1 MKAVWIL
8 MGKELRDGLRNRW
21 IISSVLLL
29 GSLAILLSLLGSTPT
44 GTVTANMLDINVV
57 SLTSLSVYLIPLIAF
72 MLSFDALAG
81 ESESGTLLLLLTYPI
96 SRAQIIFGKFCA
108 HLCILMLA
116 IVVGYGG
123 SACIN
128 ILLADGSSSG
138 GLNYLWMMVSSWM
151 LGAIFLVIGYLISA
165 AVKQRSTAISIA
177 IGIWLVM
184 VVLFDLALLGILV
197 ADQEQS
203 ISQNFFSKLMLL
215 NPTDMYRI
223 FNLTNI
229 SSSIET
235 YSLAGSA
242 DVKLFTLFDLCLAFI
257 LWLALP
263 LTASIAIFKRREL

>member
-1 MKAVWIL
+1 MDD
-8 MGKELRDGLRNRW
+8 GKF
-21 IISSVLLL
+21 
-29 GSLAILLSLLGSTPT
+29 
-44 GTVTANMLDINVV
+44 LDVR
-57 SLTSLSVYLIPLIAF
+57 
-72 MLSFDALAG
+72 G
-81 ESESGTLLLLLTYPI
+81 HI
-96 SRAQIIFGKFCA
+96 SRDWIPHK
-108 HLCILMLA
+108 
-116 IVVGYGG
+116 
-123 SACIN
+123 
-128 ILLADGSSSG
+128 
-138 GLNYLWMMVSSWM
+138 
-151 LGAIFLVIGYLISA
+151 A

-235 YSLAGSA
+235 YSLAGSS
-242 DVKLFTLFDLCLAFI
+242 DLKLFTLFDLCLAFI

-263 LTASIAIFKRREL
+263 LTASIGIFKRREL

>member
-72 MLSFDALAG
+72 MLSFDALVG

-123 SACIN
+123 SACLN
-128 ILLADGSSSG
+128 LLLADGNSSG
-138 GLNYLWMMVSSWM
+138 GLNYLWMMISSWM
-151 LGAIFLVIGYLISA
+151 LGAIFLAIGYLISA

-203 ISQNFFSKLMLL
+203 ISQNFFSNLMLL
-215 NPTDMYRI
+215 NPTDIYRI

-242 DVKLFTLFDLCLAFI
+242 DVKLFTLLDLCLAFTF
-257 LWLALP
+257 WLAVP
-263 LTASIAIFKRREL
+263 LAVSIGIFKRREL

>member
-1 MKAVWIL
+1 MNAVWIL

-29 GSLAILLSLLGSTPT
+29 GSLAILLSLVGSVPT
-44 GTVTANMLDINVV
+44 GTINANMLDISVV

-72 MLSFDALAG
+72 MLSFDALVG

-96 SRAQIIFGKFCA
+96 TRSQIIFGKFAA
-108 HLCILMLA
+108 HLSILMLA
-116 IVVGYGG
+116 IVIGYGG

-128 ILLADGSSSG
+128 ILFAGGNSSG
-138 GLNYLWMMVSSWM
+138 GLNYLWMMLSSWM
-151 LGAIFLVIGYLISA
+151 LGAIFLAIGYLISA
-165 AVKQRSTAISIA
+165 VAKQRSTAISIA
-177 IGIWLVM
+177 IGVWLVI

-203 ISQNFFSKLMLL
+203 ISQTFFSNLMLL

-235 YSLAGSA
+235 YNLAGSA
-242 DVKLFTLFDLCLAFI
+242 DTQLFTMLDLCLAFAG
-257 LWLALP
+257 WLAVP
-263 LTASIAIFKRREL
+263 LIAAIRIFQRREL